1 MSTLWLKIAVISA
14 IIIGAFILVSVLA
27 PVEEKPQ
34 QQEKSYH
41 EVIEEDDRRLRAEP
55 EVEKQP
61 EPEAEPAKPTF
72 RELSLEE
79 QVQAGKLFEMAL
91 LYRKQGRLPGMR
103 SYKLM
108 VDYCRQLIREYPGT
122 VYSYKAK
129 RMLGDLRPR
138 DRERYGI
145 TDEETDLSSY

>member
-1 MSTLWLKIAVISA
+1 MSTLLLKIAVIAA
-14 IIIGAFILVSVLA
+14 IIIGAFILVSVLS
-27 PVEEKPQ
+27 PVEEKQQ
-34 QQEKSYH
+34 QQEKSYY
-41 EVIEEDDRRLRAEP
+41 EVIEGDDRRLRSEPCEP
-55 EVEKQP
+55 ET
-61 EPEAEPAKPTF
+61 AMLTF

-91 LYRKQGRLPGMR
+91 LYRKQGRLPGMGC
-103 SYKLM
+103 YKLM

-138 DRERYGI
+138 DREKYGI
-145 TDEETDLSSY
+145 TDEETDLSDY

>member
-1 MSTLWLKIAVISA
+1 MGTFWLKIAVIAA
-14 IIIGAFILVSVLA
+14 IIIGAFFLVRVFS

-34 QQEKSYH
+34 QQEKSYY

-55 EVEKQP
+55 EVREQP

-72 RELSLEE
+72 RELSLAE
-79 QVQAGKLFEMAL
+79 QVQAEKLFEMAL
-91 LYRKQGRLPGMR
+91 LHRKQGRLPGMG

-122 VYSYKAK
+122 IYSYKAQ

-138 DRERYGI
+138 DREIYGI
-145 TDEETDLSSY
+145 TDEEIDLSGY